1 MTSVPHI
8 AGRVG
13 RDTKAPAPTRRRR
26 ESEIPE
32 CEEDSGMQPEPPPGV
47 ELFTVREK
55 SIKLTEYAIA
65 YSEKHLAGVTG

>member
-1 MTSVPHI
+1 
-8 AGRVG
+8 
-13 RDTKAPAPTRRRR
+13 
-26 ESEIPE
+26 
-32 CEEDSGMQPEPPPGV
+32 MQPEPPPGV